1 MTASPYAQYRKLL
14 LDKRAELVRTGAGK
28 ESSLRQEAVRHA
40 DFVDQSVRAIEESVQ
55 VRLRQTDH
63 RLLKAIDAA
72 LYRVDRGT
80 FGICEICSEPIPAPR
95 LNAVPWARL
104 CRDCKE
110 LQDAGAPRLAAFRT
124 IPPSGPGEPSG
135 SAVPPG

>member
-1 MTASPYAQYRKLL
+1 MTAGHFRQYRKLL
-14 LDKRAELVRTGAGK
+14 FDKRAELARTGAGK

-40 DFVDQSVRAIEESVQ
+40 DFLDQSVHGIEESVQ

-80 FGICEICSEPIPAPR
+80 FGICGVCAEPIPAPR

-110 LQDAGAPRLAAFRT
+110 LQDAGAPR
-124 IPPSGPGEPSG
+124 PGSFPHDFPEWTG
-135 SAVPPG
+135 